1 MFNQINKC
9 KSEAKAQFKSI
20 INNKSKTLI
29 RKVQMKK
36 SIEKKSELLR
46 KNPHGKTLCN
56 GQ

>member
-36 SIEKKSELLR
+36 SIEKKEQAKQDKQKVR
-46 KNPHGKTLCN
+46 CR
-56 GQ
+56 